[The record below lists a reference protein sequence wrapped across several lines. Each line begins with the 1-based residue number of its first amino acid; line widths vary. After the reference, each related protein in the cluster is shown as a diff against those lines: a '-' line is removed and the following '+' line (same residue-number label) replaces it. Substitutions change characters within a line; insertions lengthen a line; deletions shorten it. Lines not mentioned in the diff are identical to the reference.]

1 MADSQGFSNS
11 AGPFG
16 MTGDQQTNQGAAN
29 PVNWTGHQPTFY
41 GNRMHMDMQGPPG
54 FGGYGGGKGD
64 GYGGGKGDGGGK
76 GGGYGG
82 ERAIT
87 WNSKVFDTKIA
98 EQKDRQ
104 FNGDHAKGDSWYRAT
119 REYLCGCCPDSD
131 AMLQWAERFTMHE
144 SVITDQDV
152 EQCNV
157 GMCIWPT
164 VFSGHLW
171 NWLNLNVNGSAKTLF
186 K

>member
-1 MADSQGFSNS
+1 MADSRGFSNS

-16 MTGDQQTNQGAAN
+16 MTSGPQISQGAMN
-29 PVNWTGHQPTFY
+29 PMNWTGHQPAFY
-41 GNRMHMDMQGPPG
+41 GNHMHADMPPG

-76 GGGYGG
+76 GYD
-82 ERAIT
+82 RAIT

-104 FNGDHAKGDSWYRAT
+104 FNGDHTKGDSWYRAT

-131 AMLQWAERFTMHE
+131 AMLQWAERFAMHE

-152 EQCNV
+152 EMCNV
-157 GMCIWPT
+157 GRCI
-164 VFSGHLW
+164 
-171 NWLNLNVNGSAKTLF
+171 
-186 K
+186 

>member
-16 MTGDQQTNQGAAN
+16 MAGNQPMNQGAAN
-29 PVNWTGHQPTFY
+29 PMNWTGHQPTFY

-76 GGGYGG
+76 GY

-104 FNGDHAKGDSWYRAT
+104 FNGDHTKGDSLVSRDSRVSVRVLPRLRCHAT
-119 REYLCGCCPDSD
+119 
-131 AMLQWAERFTMHE
+131 
-144 SVITDQDV
+144 
-152 EQCNV
+152 V
-157 GMCIWPT
+157 GRKVRNARVYDHRP
-164 VFSGHLW
+164 GR
-171 NWLNLNVNGSAKTLF
+171 
-186 K
+186 